1 MGSGKILA
9 EDGQADEAKAVDEAA
24 EGRTPATAVVDNE
37 VARLSALVEEYRN
50 ESLRARADYDNLR
63 KRAEREKAEYRAFA
77 NEDLIKDLLD
87 VYENLDRALD
97 ASKKPDVQVSQLTK
111 GLEMVYVQMKVVL
124 QRYGLKPIDAVGQ
137 KFDPRT
143 MEAMMQEES
152 EEKEEDTV
160 LEEFQRGYTLSSK
173 VIRCSKVKV
182 SKR

>member
-1 MGSGKILA
+1 MGSGRIQA
-9 EDGQADEAKAVDEAA
+9 EDGQAEEAEAVDEQAMGAA
-24 EGRTPATAVVDNE
+24 GVDHE

-63 KRAEREKAEYRAFA
+63 KRTEREKAEYKAYA
-77 NEDLIKDLLD
+77 NEDLIKDLLE
-87 VYENLDRALD
+87 VYENMERALE
-97 ASKKPDVQVSQLTK
+97 AAKKPDAQALQLAK
-111 GLEMVYVQMKVVL
+111 GLEMVYGEMKAVL
-124 QRYGLKPIDAVGQ
+124 QRYGLKPIDSVGR

-143 MEAMMQEES
+143 MEAMMQEVSDET
-152 EEKEEDTV
+152 EEDTV